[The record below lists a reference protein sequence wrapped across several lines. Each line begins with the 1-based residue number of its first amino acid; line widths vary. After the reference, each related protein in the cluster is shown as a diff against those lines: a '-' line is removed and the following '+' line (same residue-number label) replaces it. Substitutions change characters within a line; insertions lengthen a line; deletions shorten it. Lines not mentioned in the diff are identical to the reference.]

1 MLVTLNEM
9 LEDARDS
16 LYIVPAFNVYGFED
30 AKAVIEVAEELKAPV
45 IIATNIDAIKYMGVE
60 ILGKLLTTMA
70 KKSSTKVCVHL
81 DHGKS
86 KEEIIAA
93 INAGYSSVMFD
104 GSMLPF
110 EENVKITKEIVKIAK
125 QNGVSSEAEIGS
137 VGYINQASEIT
148 NPREAEEFARLTG
161 VDALAVSIG
170 TVHRMLTRDA
180 KIDFEVLENIQSI
193 VKIPLV
199 IHGSTGVSDDDLK
212 KLVKYRIGKINIG
225 TALRKEFSRSL
236 REELQKNPM
245 EIDRIK
251 IFPNVIER
259 LKEIIRWKMKILGN

>member
-1 MLVTLNEM
+1 MLVTLNEI
-9 LEDARDS
+9 LEDARDK

-45 IIATNIDAIKYMGVE
+45 ILATNIDAVRYMGVD

-70 KKSSTKVCVHL
+70 KKSSAKVCVHL

-93 INAGYSSVMFD
+93 IEAGYSSVMFD

-110 EENVKITKEIVKIAK
+110 DENVKLTKEIVEIAK
-125 QNGVSSEAEIGS
+125 KNGVSSEAEIGS
-137 VGYINQASEIT
+137 VGYINQVSEIT
-148 NPREAEEFARLTG
+148 DPKEAKEFSDLTG

-180 KIDFEVLENIQSI
+180 KINFEILEDIQKL
-193 VKIPLV
+193 VKVPLV
-199 IHGSTGVSDDDLK
+199 IHGSTGVSDEDLK

-225 TALRKEFSRSL
+225 TALRKEFSKSL
-236 REELQKNPM
+236 REELQKKPM
-245 EIDRIK
+245 EIDRVN
-251 IFPNVIER
+251 IFPNIIES
-259 LKEIIRWKMKILGN
+259 LKDMIRWKMKILGN